1 MGKGRGFGYLKGT
14 AESEAFVGG
23 FGYVSGTAEQIIQTL
38 DDVWWAERYKRV
50 EQLKIELGY
59 DFLENMPSA
68 LRNQLVNGHM
78 GVVNSGE
85 EDVNTL
91 ELKRFQSKQ
100 VGQKYEVVC
109 AEKHYKK
116 VKKLSKRIYEDCR
129 DFVACISNEPR
140 GKTLERSHNTKYF
153 HKLNS
158 DSKFKVKKNYNV
170 ALHFDSYQYRIG
182 EYRIY
187 WYVNDSE
194 KWSHI
199 FEFAHRATLNKK
211 LDFNRGTAVGAR

>member
-23 FGYVSGTAEQIIQTL
+23 FGYVSGTAEQVIQKL
-38 DDVWWAERYKRV
+38 DDIWWAERYKQV
-50 EQLKIELGY
+50 EQLKIELGF
-59 DFLENMPSA
+59 DFLENMPQD
-68 LRNQLVNGHM
+68 LRNQLINGHM

-85 EDVNTL
+85 EDVNIL
-91 ELKRFQSKQ
+91 ELKRFKSKN
-100 VGQKYEVVC
+100 VDGQEYEVVC
-109 AEKHYKK
+109 ADKHYNK
-116 VKKLSKRIYEDCR
+116 VKKLSKRMYEDCR
-129 DFVACISNEPR
+129 DFVGCISHEPR
-140 GKTLERSHNTKYF
+140 GETLERSHNTKYF
-153 HKLNS
+153 HKLNHN
-158 DSKFKVKKNYNV
+158 SKLKMKVKYKV

-199 FEFAHRATLNKK
+199 FEFAHRATIQKK
-211 LDFNRGTAVGAR
+211 LDYRSTKS